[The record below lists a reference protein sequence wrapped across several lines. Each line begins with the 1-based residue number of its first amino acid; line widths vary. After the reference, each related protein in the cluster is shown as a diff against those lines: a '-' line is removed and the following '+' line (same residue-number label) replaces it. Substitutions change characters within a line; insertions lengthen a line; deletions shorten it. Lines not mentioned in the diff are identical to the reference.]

1 MFKYVSICNNYI
13 PTILLINVWWL
24 SSLPCGIS
32 SRVQTPARTF
42 EFSCGILCK
51 FATSFM
57 MKENISRQSAQTW
70 QEIQCNVPNSKTFLV
85 NWLYC
90 LMFTVTYCKGQQW
103 GIQLVLLLVVMVVS
117 RGGDKLRK
125 NYDIIN
131 LESFIVGATVQ
142 FFPILHFRCGGL
154 VIWPILATQVE
165 NSMF

>member
-51 FATSFM
+51 
-57 MKENISRQSAQTW
+57 
-70 QEIQCNVPNSKTFLV
+70 
-85 NWLYC
+85 WLYC

-103 GIQLVLLLVVMVVS
+103 GIQLVLVLVVMVV
-117 RGGDKLRK
+117 
-125 NYDIIN
+125 
-131 LESFIVGATVQ
+131 
-142 FFPILHFRCGGL
+142 
-154 VIWPILATQVE
+154 
-165 NSMF
+165 